1 MKKILLS
8 WYATNNDF
16 LKDQPNQINPD
27 GPTASFHRYFY
38 DKEAY
43 EKHII
48 LTSYK
53 EPDDDLK
60 LLHLRT
66 YLQKTF
72 RSHQLETR
80 GMAIQDVINLEEI
93 RNKIEGLLEELSQDQ
108 IDLFISP
115 GTPAMYTAWILVHTS
130 RGLNTRLLQTR
141 SAKDARAEEPQL
153 IEVEVE
159 KNSIASSLTILEAN
173 QSKKVVE
180 KDYLFTPSIKKLYD
194 KARKVA
200 ASPNSKILILGPSG
214 SGKEHLARYIHDHS
228 IRKEQPYKPV
238 NCSAF
243 TDSLLRSELF
253 GHEKGSFTGADQK
266 KIGVI
271 QEADGGTV
279 FLDEIGDISPFMQ
292 QVLLRVIQQGE
303 IQPVG
308 SNKIIKVYVRFIAA
322 TNADLIQKCES
333 GEFRWDLFYRI
344 SGIELQVPSL
354 AARGRDE
361 LKEYLDFFF
370 EQKAKEL
377 RQPIPKISKEL
388 KNILLSYSYPGNIRE
403 LQNIVERLIVLAED
417 GVANISDLPTRILH
431 PPLEDSLL
439 WKDVEK
445 SHIQKVLQKNN
456 YNQNRTC
463 DDIGYGSINTLRKK
477 IEEYGIEV
485 VKE

>member
-1 MKKILLS
+1 MNRILLS
-8 WYATNNDF
+8 WFATNNDF
-16 LKDQPNQINPD
+16 LKDQPNQVNPD
-27 GPTASFHRYFY
+27 GPTVSFHRYFY
-38 DKEAY
+38 DKEGY

-48 LTSYK
+48 LTSRK
-53 EPDDDLK
+53 EVDDDLK
-60 LLHLRT
+60 LLYLRT
-66 YLQKTF
+66 YLQQRF
-72 RSHQLETR
+72 RNHRLETR
-80 GMAIQDVINLEEI
+80 AMAIQDVINLEEI
-93 RNKIEGLLEELSQDQ
+93 RNKIEGLLEELSQYQ

-115 GTPAMYTAWILVHTS
+115 GTPAMYTAWILVHQS

-141 SAKDARAEEPQL
+141 SAKDAKAKEPQF
-153 IEVEVE
+153 IEVAVE
-159 KNSIASSLTILEAN
+159 QNTVASSLTILESN
-173 QSKKVVE
+173 KNKPVVE
-180 KDYLFTPSIKKLYD
+180 KEYLFTPSIEKLYE
-194 KARKVA
+194 KAKRVA
-200 ASPNSKILILGPSG
+200 ASPKSKILILGPSG

-228 IRKEQPYKPV
+228 IRKDQPYIAV

-243 TDSLLRSELF
+243 TDALLRSELF

-292 QVLLRVIQQGE
+292 QALLRVIQQGE

-308 SNKIIKVYVRFIAA
+308 SNKTIKVDVQYIAA
-322 TNADLIQKCES
+322 TNADLIKKCAS
-333 GEFRWDLFYRI
+333 GDFRWDLFYRI
-344 SGIELQVPSL
+344 SGIELEVPSL

-361 LKEYLDFFF
+361 LKDYIDFFF
-370 EQKAKEL
+370 QQKAKEL
-377 RQPIPKISKEL
+377 RQPMPKISKDL
-388 KNILLSYSYPGNIRE
+388 RNILVSYSYPGNIRE

-417 GVANISDLPTRILH
+417 GIAKASDLPARILH

-445 SHIQKVLQKNN
+445 SHIQKVLRKNN
-456 YNQNRTC
+456 YHQNRTC

-485 VKE
+485 KK